1 MTKRNHWFL
10 ISKKNLDIKYFEDR
24 IDPIIQNLT
33 LKNIQDIEECIK
45 IFSKFKEKYEDF
57 KS

>member
-10 ISKKNLDIKYFEDR
+10 ISKKNLDIKYIEDR

-45 IFSKFKEKYEDF
+45 IFSKFKE
-57 KS
+57 